1 MVPKLQNLNIRC
13 LSQPQLSRPFIQIRP
28 TSTQSTQTTSP
39 DSIHF
44 LPNSAALSS
53 SNLIPLS
60 PSSSST
66 ISSSSS
72 SSSSTTTTTTKI
84 TSSSPSSSSSS
95 PIKPIGQY
103 RAYSPQHFYN
113 NRVLDKYAHQSVNTI
128 TLRQLIVFGRNITKE
143 RLIKSGN
150 YVRTEL
156 PIRLAHRIRDFQNL
170 PFIVGTNPHIAMV
183 YDLYWSAFE
192 KLRKIPLIKDMD
204 GNDEFCN
211 TLKGLLKQHLVVIPQ
226 LAMGI
231 SECSNHL
238 PPDQLDKFM
247 SLMLRSRI
255 SRRVLAE
262 QQINLTENWHDH
274 GYIYGAD
281 GLGDSIN
288 IGIVSTQCDSN
299 DIVERCSHMTRN
311 LCRLIYKVEPPE
323 VIIDNHVDTTFAYI
337 PDHIEYILYELLHNS
352 IRGVIEKHSP
362 SLKDTSVS
370 IKILQQLLQDQGSPK
385 SPKSYS
391 HSSSSSSQYP
401 PILVTICSSPTD
413 IYFRISDQGGGIS
426 DDIYSNLWS
435 FAYSNKKFENFIKVP
450 QMAAT
455 VQEYEQ
461 LVIPP
466 TLNLGIGLP
475 MSKVYVEYW
484 GGGIKL
490 FTMDG
495 YGTDAYVK
503 ISRLGNKEEN
513 LE

>member
-1 MVPKLQNLNIRC
+1 MANKLQNLNIRR
-13 LSQPQLSRPFIQIRP
+13 LSQAQLSRLFIQIRP

-39 DSIHF
+39 ESIQF
-44 LPNSAALSS
+44 LPDSAASS
-53 SNLIPLS
+53 SSHFIPLS
-60 PSSSST
+60 
-66 ISSSSS
+66 SSSSS
-72 SSSSTTTTTTKI
+72 SSSSTTTTSTT
-84 TSSSPSSSSSS
+84 TTTSSSSSS
-95 PIKPIGQY
+95 PPIKLTGQY

-113 NRVLDKYAHQSVNTI
+113 NRVLDTYAYQPVNTV

-143 RLIKSGN
+143 RLLKSGN

-156 PIRLAHRIRDFQNL
+156 PIRLAHRIRGFQNL

-192 KLRKIPLIKDMD
+192 KLRKIPTIRDMD
-204 GNDEFCN
+204 ENDEFCN
-211 TLKGLLKQHLVVIPQ
+211 TLKDLLKEHLVVIPQ
-226 LAMGI
+226 LSMGM

-238 PPDQLDKFM
+238 LPDQLDKFM
-247 SLMLRSRI
+247 SIMLRSRI

-288 IGIVSTQCDSN
+288 IGIVSTQCNSK
-299 DIVERCSHMTRN
+299 DIVERCAYMTRN

-323 VIIDNHVDTTFAYI
+323 VIVDNHVDTSFAYI

-362 SLKDTSVS
+362 SLKDTSIS
-370 IKILQQLLQDQGSPK
+370 LDILQQLLQDQNFPK
-385 SPKSYS
+385 SPKSLNLLLNDKNL
-391 HSSSSSSQYP
+391 SSSQYP

-426 DDIYSNLWS
+426 DDIYSNIWS
-435 FAYSNKKFENFIKVP
+435 FASSTNSNKKFENFIQVP

-461 LVIPP
+461 LIIPP

-484 GGGIKL
+484 GGGINL

>member
-1 MVPKLQNLNIRC
+1 MITKLQNLNIRWF
-13 LSQPQLSRPFIQIRP
+13 SQVKLNRSFIQIRP
-28 TSTQSTQTTSP
+28 NTTQSTQTTSP
-39 DSIHF
+39 ESIQF
-44 LPNSAALSS
+44 LPTLSS
-53 SNLIPLS
+53 SHLIPF
-60 PSSSST
+60 
-66 ISSSSS
+66 
-72 SSSSTTTTTTKI
+72 
-84 TSSSPSSSSSS
+84 PSSSSSS
-95 PIKPIGQY
+95 NSPSTVTTTTSSSSSPPIKSIGQY

-113 NRVLDKYAHQSVNTI
+113 NRVLEKYAYQSVNTV
-128 TLRQLIVFGRNITKE
+128 TLRQLIVFGRNITKD
-143 RLIKSGN
+143 RLIKSAN
-150 YVRTEL
+150 YVRSEL
-156 PIRLAHRIRDFQNL
+156 PIRLAHRIRDFQSL
-170 PFIVGTNPHIAMV
+170 PFIIGTNPHIAMV
-183 YDLYWSAFE
+183 YELYWLAFE

-204 GNDEFCN
+204 ENDEFCN
-211 TLKGLLKQHLVVIPQ
+211 TLKGLLKEHLVVIPQ
-226 LAMGI
+226 LSMGI

-247 SLMLRSRI
+247 SIMLRSRI

-262 QQINLTENWHDH
+262 QQITLTENWNDH

-281 GLGDSIN
+281 GIGDNIN
-288 IGIVSTQCDSN
+288 IGIVSTQCNSN
-299 DIVERCSHMTRN
+299 DIVEKCAHMTRN
-311 LCRLIYKVEPPE
+311 LCRVIYKVEPPE
-323 VIIDNHVDTTFAYI
+323 VIVNNQVDTTFAYI

-352 IRGVIEKHSP
+352 IRSVIENHSP
-362 SLKDTSVS
+362 SLKDTSIS
-370 IKILQQLLQDQGSPK
+370 NEILQQLLQDQNSPK
-385 SPKSYS
+385 SPKSLNFNS
-391 HSSSSSSQYP
+391 LLNNKNFSSSSSQYP

-426 DDIYSNLWS
+426 DDIYSNIWS
-435 FAYSNKKFENFIKVP
+435 FASSTSSNKKFKNFIQVP

-461 LVIPP
+461 LIISP

-484 GGGIKL
+484 GGGINL

>member
-1 MVPKLQNLNIRC
+1 MTK
-13 LSQPQLSRPFIQIRP
+13 SFPQIGCKW
-28 TSTQSTQTTSP
+28 
-39 DSIHF
+39 F
-44 LPNSAALSS
+44 L
-53 SNLIPLS
+53 
-60 PSSSST
+60 
-66 ISSSSS
+66 
-72 SSSSTTTTTTKI
+72 TTTTT
-84 TSSSPSSSSSS
+84 SSSS
-95 PIKPIGQY
+95 PPIKSIGQY

-113 NRVLDKYAHQSVNTI
+113 NRVLEKYAYQSVNTV
-128 TLRQLIVFGRNITKE
+128 TLRQLIVFGRNITKD
-143 RLIKSGN
+143 RLIKSAN
-150 YVRTEL
+150 YVRSEL
-156 PIRLAHRIRDFQNL
+156 PIRLAHRIRDFQSL
-170 PFIVGTNPHIAMV
+170 PFIIGTNPHIAMV
-183 YDLYWSAFE
+183 YELYWLAFE

-204 GNDEFCN
+204 ENDEFCN
-211 TLKGLLKQHLVVIPQ
+211 TLKGLLKEHLVVIPQ
-226 LAMGI
+226 LSMGI

-247 SLMLRSRI
+247 SIMLRSRI

-262 QQINLTENWHDH
+262 QQITLTENWNDH

-281 GLGDSIN
+281 GIGDNIN
-288 IGIVSTQCDSN
+288 IGIVSTQCNSN
-299 DIVERCSHMTRN
+299 DIVEKCAHMTRN
-311 LCRLIYKVEPPE
+311 LCRVIYKVEPPE
-323 VIIDNHVDTTFAYI
+323 VIVNNQVDTTFAYI

-352 IRGVIEKHSP
+352 IRS
-362 SLKDTSVS
+362 
-370 IKILQQLLQDQGSPK
+370 
-385 SPKSYS
+385 
-391 HSSSSSSQYP
+391 YP

-426 DDIYSNLWS
+426 DDIYSNIWS
-435 FAYSNKKFENFIKVP
+435 FASSTSSNKKFKNFIQVP

-461 LVIPP
+461 LIISP

-484 GGGIKL
+484 GGGINL